1 MSKLNEQ
8 TTIPLWS
15 IIVAVPTVVGAIFW
29 ISFVAYKTNTN
40 AENIL
45 DLKLTQAEMQKNQ
58 LELKDTTLKLM
69 FDIKTD
75 LAVIKSK
82 LNINERK

>member
-1 MSKLNEQ
+1 MTKLNEQ

-15 IIVAVPTVVGAIFW
+15 IIVAVPSIVGAIFW

-40 AENIL
+40 TEVIQ
-45 DLKLTQAEMQKNQ
+45 DLRVTQAEMQKNQ
-58 LELKDTTLKLM
+58 LELKDTTLRLM

-82 LNINERK
+82 LNINERR

>member
-1 MSKLNEQ
+1 MTRLNEQ

-15 IIVAVPTVVGAIFW
+15 ILVAVPSIVGAIFW

-40 AENIL
+40 AEVIQ
-45 DLKLTQAEMQKNQ
+45 DLRVTQNEMQKNQ
-58 LELKDTTLKLM
+58 LELKDTTLRLM

-82 LNINERK
+82 LNINERR

>member
-1 MSKLNEQ
+1 MTKLNEQ

-15 IIVAVPTVVGAIFW
+15 ILVAVPSIVGAIFW
-29 ISFVAYKTNTN
+29 FIFVAYKTNTN
-40 AENIL
+40 AEVIQ
-45 DLKLTQAEMQKNQ
+45 DLKVTQAEMQKNQ
-58 LELKDTTLKLM
+58 LELKDTTLRLM

>member
-1 MSKLNEQ
+1 MTKLNEQ

-15 IIVAVPTVVGAIFW
+15 IIVAVPSIVGAIFW

-40 AENIL
+40 AEVIQEL
-45 DLKLTQAEMQKNQ
+45 RVTQAEMQKNQ
-58 LELKDTTLKLM
+58 LELKDTTLRLM

-82 LNINERK
+82 LNINERR

>member
-1 MSKLNEQ
+1 MTKLNEQ

-15 IIVAVPTVVGAIFW
+15 ILVAVPSIVGAIFW

-40 AENIL
+40 AEVIQ
-45 DLKLTQAEMQKNQ
+45 DLKVTQAEMQKNQ
-58 LELKDTTLKLM
+58 LELKDTTLRLM